1 MMPTTTSNQF
11 AEEAMRQAQRE
22 YIQQQYAQSYTISP
36 QQWDRGVTFATWS
49 DVMVEPRAPKRSSDE
64 RAWFD
69 QFSAAF
75 GNLLKNGRSS
85 EINMTKVKNSELILL
100 TLWRLHFLT
109 DGKELHMT
117 KELYKKLTKTIV
129 KEFEDRHKINVV
141 IVDVMNYHPLH
152 NIGFWNSGRLE
163 LDLKYYFNNSILAKN
178 KWGDMVPFNSHTLGQ
193 FVGDPDDEDPESYTT
208 DSAFGVMYE

>member
-22 YIQQQYAQSYTISP
+22 YIQQQYAQYQYAVAP
-36 QQWDRGVTFATWS
+36 QEWTRGVTFSSWS
-49 DVMVEPRAPKRSSDE
+49 DLVEPTPRQRAKKQISDE

-85 EINMTKVKNSELILL
+85 EINMTKIKNSELILL

-178 KWGDMVPFNSHTLGQ
+178 KYGDMVPFNSDTLEM
-193 FVGDPDDEDPESYTT
+193 FVGEADVRDNDEYDPEYI
-208 DSAFGVMYE
+208 